1 MYKLSEDLWLAKR
14 NHNKKR
20 KYLLVNEKLAKHIPT
35 ESRIEIR
42 EDFPNRN
49 EKILVIGFAETA
61 TALAVNVAGKLAET
75 NTVDIVTTTREEIG
89 EEYIPFLEEHSHAT
103 EQKLARI
110 DFTGYDSIYFVDDE
124 ITTGKT
130 LINILNQL
138 DLPETTKVYAYTMT
152 MRTENLNDRLQGIV
166 VQHTMPFETYDA
178 QMEETVIADPEPVQS
193 IEDFPVIQFQTISIP
208 DIRKKPI
215 RIETYLDKVRETV
228 NYVAEQVAQYNIEH
242 VIGTEECM
250 FPAVMLGELLHTK
263 TQSTTRSPIGISTQQ
278 DYPIQQGYSFDSF
291 YDSGRTTYIYNIPE
305 GKSVLILTDAKGI
318 PSSTLAQWKWI
329 AKENHWKNL
338 VIATIPLELG
348 TYRPEDVTILLKDLT
363 GAIEST
369 PLEERERL
377 IQSGVSYSE
386 MLPQEYE
393 PTEEYL
399 EVFKHALQNFIPQTA
414 DALSQLAMQVK
425 DKDYVL
431 VSLARAGTPVAILL
445 KRELERLNHRPY
457 KHYSISIIRGQGID
471 KNAMNHIIHMNLG
484 KPILFVDGWTGKGA
498 ITRQLQE
505 AMQDYPVLDWA
516 LGVLADSAG
525 TADFAGTRDD
535 FLIPISC
542 LNSTVS
548 GMLSRTVYRKDLVNE
563 HEMHGSVQYTELK
576 DRTYDF
582 IDAVPLSSLPTLTG
596 YEETKLLAKEFNV
609 KDINLIKPGIGETTR
624 VLLRRVPDVI
634 YVHDLNDTKYL
645 GHIFQLAKD
654 KGVPVLEHRLQNYRC
669 LGIIKKSGD
678 A

>member
-35 ESRIEIR
+35 KSRIGIK
-42 EDFPNRN
+42 EDFPNKDER
-49 EKILVIGFAETA
+49 ILVIGFAETA
-61 TALAVNVAGKLAET
+61 TALAVNVAKKLSAN
-75 NTVDIVTTTREEIG
+75 NTVDIITTTREEIG
-89 EEYIPFLEEHSHAT
+89 EDYIPFLEEHSHAT
-103 EQKLARI
+103 DQKLAKV

-138 DLPETTKVYAYTMT
+138 DLPKETKVYAYTMT
-152 MRTENLNDRLQGIV
+152 LRTDNLQDKLDGVIA
-166 VQHTMPFETYDA
+166 QHTMPYGTYDEE
-178 QMEETVIADPEPVQS
+178 MEETKIIDPRPAGHTN
-193 IEDFPVIQFQTISIP
+193 DFPVIQFQTISIP
-208 DIRKKPI
+208 DIRKKPV
-215 RIETYLDKVRETV
+215 RIETYLDKVNEAV
-228 NYVAEQVAQYNIEH
+228 YYVAEQVLEYGVNH

-250 FPAVMLGELLHTK
+250 IPAIMLGDLLHTE
-263 TQSTTRSPIGISTQQ
+263 THSTTRSPIGISMQE
-278 DYPIQQGYSFDSF
+278 DYPIYQGYSISSF
-291 YDSGRTTYIYNIPE
+291 YDKERTTYIYNTPIDRN
-305 GKSVLILTDAKGI
+305 VLILTDAKGI
-318 PSSTLAQWKWI
+318 DPDTLSQWKWI
-329 AKENHWKNL
+329 AKKNRWKKL
-338 VIATIPLELG
+338 IIVSIPLDLG

-363 GAIEST
+363 GAIEPT

-399 EVFKHALQNFIPQTA
+399 QTFKYALQNFLPQTSMA
-414 DALSQLAMQVK
+414 NYQLARQVM

-431 VSLARAGTPVAILL
+431 VSLARGGTPIAILL
-445 KRELERLNHRPY
+445 KHELENLTKRTY

-471 KNAMNHIIHMNLG
+471 KNAMNHILGMNPN

-505 AMQDYPVLDWA
+505 AMGEYPGVAWKLA
-516 LGVLADSAG
+516 VLADCANTADYAG
-525 TADFAGTRDD
+525 TTED
-535 FLIPISC
+535 FLIPNSC

-548 GMLSRTVYRKDLVNE
+548 GMLSRTVYRKDLINK
-563 HEMHGSVQYTELK
+563 HEMHGAVQYHELT

-582 IDAVPLSSLPTLTG
+582 IDDVALTG
-596 YEETKLLAKEFNV
+596 YEETKLLAKEFHV
-609 KDINLIKPGIGETTR
+609 DDINLIKPGIGETTR

-654 KGVPVLEHRLQNYRC
+654 KGVPVIEHPLRNYKC
-669 LGIIKKSGD
+669 VGIIKKSGD